1 MVSLW
6 SEAVLHLTIYQ
17 FQQVIF
23 TTLQLLITNDSYS
36 LSGFIL
42 LVYCINI
49 SCTTPQRLAAGDG
62 VEPPYSG
69 SKPNTQTVGLPRY
82 SGQEVCLFT
91 CLAGRN
97 SILVQTTSFWSCC
110 RRQKGQV
117 YRMIS
122 CRINQAKCLFHSVSR
137 EPLEH

>member
-1 MVSLW
+1 MERGGASPHNI
-6 SEAVLHLTIYQ
+6 SISTSY
-17 FQQVIF
+17 F

-36 LSGFIL
+36 LSGFIS
-42 LVYCINI
+42 LVYCVNI
-49 SCTTPQRLAAGDG
+49 SCTTPQRLAAEVGFEPTNTG
-62 VEPPYSG
+62 V
-69 SKPNTQTVGLPRY
+69 KVLRLTTWRLRY

-122 CRINQAKCLFHSVSR
+122 CRINQTKCLFHSVSR